1 MEVLA
6 AFLLLL
12 IAIAAI
18 VIGGVLWLIA
28 SSLRRRK
35 LASGEDKIDRHM
47 IGAEGVGAV
56 GPEEEGADQGDRG
69 ARRSQPR
76 PTAGRQ
82 MGRERA
88 RGRPEHHR
96 VTNEQGT
103 RSIPRR

>member
-12 IAIAAI
+12 VAIAAI
-18 VIGGVLWLIA
+18 VIGGLLWIVA

-35 LASGEDKIDRHM
+35 LASGEDEIDRHM
-47 IGAEGVGAV
+47 IGAEVGAA
-56 GPEEEGADQGDRG
+56 GAGAHEGEGRHGGEQERTA
-69 ARRSQPR
+69 
-76 PTAGRQ
+76 AGRPP
-82 MGRERA
+82 GRERA

-96 VTNEQGT
+96 VTNEQGS

>member
-18 VIGGVLWLIA
+18 VIGGVLWVIA

-47 IGAEGVGAV
+47 IGAEVGAAA
-56 GPEEEGADQGDRG
+56 EHEGEGSRPGGQE
-69 ARRSQPR
+69 R
-76 PTAGRQ
+76 PTAGRPA
-82 MGRERA
+82 GRERA

-96 VTNEQGT
+96 VTNEQGS